1 MHTSYGPGPAAALL
15 AAALFALTSCAS
27 APAPSPRREPAPQR
41 AAPATTPAPEAANN
55 RVTGL
60 GGSSGRAG
68 GAQDYPG
75 TATPSPTPA
84 TAPSQNAVELKL
96 YLMSKCP
103 YAVQALDGV
112 TRAMV
117 GLPGAVKLKLDYIV
131 TEDFTNG
138 QFKALHGL
146 DEVRGNILQLCVQHN
161 HSPATFLKFL
171 SCQNRNWRQIPAGW
185 EQCARDAGVPVAA
198 LGQCAN
204 SGVGDQLLRDSMH
217 RSKAAGAKGSP
228 TIYLAGKAYSGGRS
242 KRDFMKAVCNAIP
255 AAERPGSCTQFPPPV
270 QVQLTVLNDRRCK
283 DCKTAAMVTSLRSR
297 FFPALT
303 VKELDYSDPE
313 GRRLYRQL
321 KLKHLPALLLAQGVE
336 KADMFPRFA
345 RWLKL
350 TAGYYVLKMPSR
362 FDPTAEICDN
372 NKDDTG
378 NRRVDCADPTCRK
391 TLICRRNKRRRLDV
405 FVMSQCPFGVRA
417 LDAMREVL
425 SNFKGKLRFDI
436 HYIAEKK
443 ADGSFNALHGQ
454 PEVEENIRH
463 LCAKKYYRRGNK
475 YLDYIWCRNRNYR
488 SDDWKPCA
496 TGGIS
501 QQVIERCAS
510 GAVGKLLLA
519 RDLKEA
525 KALKISGSPTF
536 LANNRHKF
544 NGITAEKIKTEVC
557 RHNPRLPGCGN
568 TLSSDANAPAGA
580 CGK

>member
-1 MHTSYGPGPAAALL
+1 MHTTHRPEPL
-15 AAALFALTSCAS
+15 AALFAATLLALAGCAT
-27 APAPSPRREPAPQR
+27 
-41 AAPATTPAPEAANN
+41 APATPPRQEPASKAADPVPEDGAEADTN

-60 GGSSGRAG
+60 GG
-68 GAQDYPG
+68 AQVQSQPDHPG
-75 TATPSPTPA
+75 TASPSPAPTTPP
-84 TAPSQNAVELKL
+84 TANAVELTL
-96 YLMSKCP
+96 YVMSKCP
-103 YAVQALDGV
+103 FAVQAEDGV
-112 TRAMV
+112 ARAMV

-131 TEDFTNG
+131 TEDLTTG

-161 HSPATFLKFL
+161 YGPAAFLKFL

-185 EQCARDAGVPVAA
+185 EQCARKAGVPVAA
-198 LGQCAN
+198 LGACAN
-204 SGVGDQLLRDSMH
+204 SGAGDQLLRDSMH
-217 RSKAAGAKGSP
+217 RSKAAGATGSP
-228 TIYLAGKAYSGGRS
+228 TIHVAGKSYSGGRS
-242 KRDFMKAVCNAIP
+242 KHDFMKAVCSAIP
-255 AAERPGSCTQFPPPV
+255 AADRPGTCTRFPPPV
-270 QVQLTVLNDRRCK
+270 QVQMIVLGDRRCK
-283 DCKTAAMVTSLRSR
+283 ECKTAGMVNNLRSR
-297 FFPALT
+297 FFPAMT

-313 GRRLYRQL
+313 GRRLYQQL
-321 KLKHLPALLLAQGVE
+321 KLKHLPALLLAPGVE
-336 KADMFPRFA
+336 QADKYPQIA
-345 RWLKL
+345 RWLKPMG
-350 TAGYYVLKMPSR
+350 GYQVLKVPSR

-391 TLICRRNKRRRLDV
+391 TLICRRLKRRSLDV

-417 LDAMREVL
+417 LDAMRDVL
-425 SNFKGKLRFDI
+425 SNFKGKLRFNI

-443 ADGSFNALHGQ
+443 DDGGFTALHGQ

-463 LCAKKYYRRGNK
+463 LCAKKHYRRGNK

-488 SDDWKPCA
+488 SNDWKSCA

-501 QQVIERCAS
+501 QKVIERCSA
-510 GAVGKLLLA
+510 GAMGQRLLA

-525 KALKISGSPTF
+525 KALKIRGSPTF

-557 RHNPRLPGCGN
+557 KHNPRLPGCGN
-568 TLSSDANAPAGA
+568 TLSTSSDVPAGGA